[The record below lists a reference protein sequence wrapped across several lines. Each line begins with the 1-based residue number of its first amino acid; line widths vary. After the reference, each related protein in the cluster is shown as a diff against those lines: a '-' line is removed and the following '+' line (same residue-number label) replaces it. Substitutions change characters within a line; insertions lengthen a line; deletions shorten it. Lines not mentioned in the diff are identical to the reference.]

1 MEITTWTGFFQLA
14 CIAVAF
20 FGAGWLW
27 REESAYKKE
36 EQRAARRRA
45 HRLRHMNRADR

>member
-1 MEITTWTGFFQLA
+1 MIDATWAGFFQLA

-20 FGAGWLW
+20 FAAGWLW
-27 REESAYKKE
+27 REESAYKEE

-45 HRLRHMNRADR
+45 HRLRRMNRADK